1 MHRAALA
8 LLALCACE
16 NDDGTIVSNGVIAEV
31 AASSVGVWGP
41 TSAAPDTLL
50 VRAVDAAWLSTGP
63 GVVSAVVDGVPVEVE
78 VDPRGYG
85 LLPVAAVGEV
95 ALGGLG
101 AERAVVGGPAWAS
114 GWGPALAGPGVPTA
128 LEAARGGSL
137 AAVGEQI
144 WWVGP
149 SLPAHP
155 VVGFAPGS
163 TPRVRGLPVDDD
175 AAIDAVAFAG
185 ERVVL
190 LRGREGGGA
199 SAGLVLDAAGW
210 EARGADVRD
219 MDGDGSRDLVI
230 AWLTPSGGVLQVWS
244 GDGSWVFEPLYERA
258 IPSDPLDLAVAADR
272 ADGLPIATAITAD
285 GGWQRLVRTAA
296 GEWRLTGPPLT
307 ISGVLGSTVRSGGD
321 YDGSGNDNLVTAQPR
336 VAGQEREAMIWS
348 LDRDPPTF
356 TRTVWAGGHLAY
368 GDLEREGRVHLL
380 GIEEGSRAL
389 RYLTWRDGQALNR
402 DLGTVTGFGPIG
414 LGELDGDPIPDLL
427 VADEVWTWF
436 RGLDDGGDDASRWRP
451 ERALGPPVGL
461 DLWGPVAASSGG
473 RVVGIT
479 RTGDLLR
486 VSRLRFDGLAPVADS
501 HTLIGPVADEV
512 VDLAVCGDVAYVL
525 TLDAVIAVRI
535 GGAELGRRA
544 LGAPRAIACGAGP
557 GAGRG
562 PGRHAPRARRS
573 RRRPGDGAVCRSL
586 RDLAGAG
593 RGRARGG
600 RAGRPGPQRRSG
612 RRDAPRRR
620 RAPDGPGRRR
630 RRRAGAGVAL
640 GRALRRDRADR
651 RGGACAAGLPPRR
664 ALARR
669 RSRRRG
675 VGRGRA
681 GPVVPPRSEPLRPA
695 VRPAVAAR
703 TGRTS
708 RLREGERGASSRHRD
723 RG

>member
-190 LRGREGGGA
+190 LRGRGGGGA
-199 SAGLVLDAAGW
+199 GAGLVLDAAGW

-512 VDLAVCGDVAYVL
+512 VDLAICGDVAYVL

-557 GAGRG
+557 GGATVGVVDGEEIVLLNDAAAVLSRAAAPGATHLALGDLGAGPAMAPCAGRCAIWPVQG
-562 PGRHAPRARRS
+562 GAALAVGEPDGLVLSGALGDVTLPGGAAR
-573 RRRPGDGAVCRSL
+573 PTVQDVDGDGAPELVWRWGGRFVGIARTVEGALAPPVYRHVEPSL
-586 RDLAGAG
+586 DGDPVVAALAGGEPDLWFRRDLNLF
-593 RGRARGG
+593 
-600 RAGRPGPQRRSG
+600 GPPF
-612 RRDAPRRR
+612 DPR
-620 RAPDGPGRRR
+620 
-630 RRRAGAGVAL
+630 
-640 GRALRRDRADR
+640 
-651 RGGACAAGLPPRR
+651 
-664 ALARR
+664 
-669 RSRRRG
+669 
-675 VGRGRA
+675 
-681 GPVVPPRSEPLRPA
+681 
-695 VRPAVAAR
+695 
-703 TGRTS
+703 
-708 RLREGERGASSRHRD
+708 
-723 RG
+723 